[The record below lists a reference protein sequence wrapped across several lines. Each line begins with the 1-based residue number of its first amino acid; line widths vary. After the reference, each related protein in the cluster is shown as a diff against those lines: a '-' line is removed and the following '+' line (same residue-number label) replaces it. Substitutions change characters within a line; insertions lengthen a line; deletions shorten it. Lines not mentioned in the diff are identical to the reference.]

1 MILDEIQTGFGR
13 TGTLFSFQHYDII
26 PDILLLGKALGGG
39 MPLGAFI
46 ASRSMM
52 DAFTNNPVL
61 GHISTFGGHPV
72 SCAAGLAALK
82 YLLNNHL
89 IDGVEGKRK
98 IFRDKLIHP
107 LIKEFRSYGLLM
119 TIEFESWDINKKI
132 IDLCIEGGVF
142 TDWFLFA
149 PNCMRLAPP
158 LIISDEDICKAC
170 EIILSACDS
179 YAKK

>member
-1 MILDEIQTGFGR
+1 
-13 TGTLFSFQHYDII
+13 
-26 PDILLLGKALGGG
+26 
-39 MPLGAFI
+39 
-46 ASRSMM
+46 
-52 DAFTNNPVL
+52 
-61 GHISTFGGHPV
+61 
-72 SCAAGLAALK
+72 
-82 YLLNNHL
+82 L

-158 LIISDEDICKAC
+158 LIISDEDIYKAC